1 MTTVKDKTTNAVS
14 YIGDLFK
21 STGSSVS
28 ETAGSTYSSGVNT
41 FKGTSLGESFFKNMS
56 SILITVLI
64 LIGGIMYIDFV
75 KEHEPEHSISPDT
88 IQNTLTL
95 EPATTMGGD
104 RGVGGDS
111 GGMVGGGDSVGN
123 VVSEKKRHISD
134 KDAWTAPIKSIQ
146 AELTEGFGAEFAD
159 RELEKIHTNCND
171 SFCIMYNKSPQDLEK
186 ACNTISNK
194 SLCDAKCCCGWAKF
208 TGYESET
215 DPTRMKNNM
224 IDAKQLDGKC
234 VSGNS
239 KKPLI
244 TRDEKNDERDLE
256 YYYYMGKCVGGRAC
270 K

>member
-1 MTTVKDKTTNAVS
+1 MEDTMSTIKEKTTNAVS

-28 ETAGSTYSSGVNT
+28 ESVGSTYSNSANT

-56 SILITVLI
+56 AIFITVLI
-64 LIGGIMYIDFV
+64 LIGGIMYIDFA
-75 KEHEPEHSISPDT
+75 KQHDTADSITPDT
-88 IQNTLTL
+88 THKTITL

-104 RGVGGDS
+104 VGS
-111 GGMVGGGDSVGN
+111 SVAA
-123 VVSEKKRHISD
+123 SEKRRHISD
-134 KDAWTAPIKSIQ
+134 KDAWTAQIKSIQ
-146 AELTEGFGAEFAD
+146 AELTEGFGTEFAD

-194 SLCDAKCCCGWAKF
+194 KLCDAKCCCGWAKF
-208 TGYESET
+208 TGYDAET
-215 DPTRMKNNM
+215 DPTRMNNNV
-224 IDAKQLDGKC
+224 IEAEQLDGKC

-239 KKPLI
+239 KKPLL
-244 TRDEKNDERDLE
+244 TRDDKNQERDME
-256 YYYYMGKCVGGRAC
+256 YYYYMGKCVGGRSC

>member
-1 MTTVKDKTTNAVS
+1 MEDTITTVKDKTTNAVS

-56 SILITVLI
+56 SIFITVLI
-64 LIGGIMYIDFV
+64 LIGGIMYIDFA
-75 KEHEPEHSISPDT
+75 KEHDNSHSITPDT
-88 IQNTLTL
+88 INKTITL
-95 EPATTMGGD
+95 EPAVTMG
-104 RGVGGDS
+104 
-111 GGMVGGGDSVGN
+111 VGGGDFIGN
-123 VVSEKKRHISD
+123 VVREKTRHISD

-224 IDAKQLDGKC
+224 IDSKQLDGKC

-244 TRDEKNDERDLE
+244 TRDEKNEERDLE
-256 YYYYMGKCVGGRAC
+256 YYYYMGKCIGGRTC

>member
-1 MTTVKDKTTNAVS
+1 MEDTITTVKDKTTNAVS

-56 SILITVLI
+56 SIFITVLI
-64 LIGGIMYIDFV
+64 LIGGIMYIDFA
-75 KEHEPEHSISPDT
+75 KEHDNSHSITPDT
-88 IQNTLTL
+88 IHKTVTL
-95 EPATTMGGD
+95 EPAVTMG
-104 RGVGGDS
+104 
-111 GGMVGGGDSVGN
+111 VGGGDFIGN
-123 VVSEKKRHISD
+123 VVREKTRHISD

-146 AELTEGFGAEFAD
+146 AELIEGFGAEFAD

-224 IDAKQLDGKC
+224 IDSKQLDGKC

-244 TRDEKNDERDLE
+244 TRDEKNEERDLE
-256 YYYYMGKCVGGRAC
+256 YYYYMGKCIGGRTC